1 MARTSTLVIA
11 GTNSGVG
18 KTSFTLA
25 LARALARRGLKT
37 QTFKV
42 GPDFLDP
49 TYLALASGRPC
60 YNLDGWMA
68 GHDHCRRLF
77 TRTAADADCALV
89 EGVMGLFDGADA
101 QSDEGSTAE
110 IARLLDAPVI
120 LVVNVHGMGRSLA
133 ALVKGYT
140 TFRTDLRFAGVV
152 ANHCGSE
159 RHAALLSAALRAAC
173 LPPLLGAIPRGA
185 FPELASRHL
194 GLVTADRAQLPESLL
209 DALADALERN
219 LSIETLFPTMHAKT
233 EDGTTLSETVTQR
246 AAVPDDRPE
255 LREFRDDARTIPGN
269 IHAAAEAPATAAF
282 DPGERR
288 DPPDCRQKETFGKS
302 HSVVIPAKAGIQKVL
317 TESESAPSCGRLRI
331 GVARDAAFHFYYQ
344 DLFDAL
350 GASGCEVVFFSPL
363 GDRRLPETLSGLYLG
378 GGYPELHAESLTA
391 NGEMLAAVR
400 AYAASGRPLYAEC
413 GGLMYLSRGIEAEG
427 RFFSLA
433 GVLPARTRMLPARKA
448 LGYVEVALTEESLWG
463 RRGDVLRGHEFHY
476 SELVD
481 DPLSDPAWRKVYAL
495 RRRQTDAVE
504 TEGYQ
509 NGAILASYLHLHYA
523 SRPAA
528 VARFLQRCGGTP

>member
-1 MARTSTLVIA
+1 MTRCPTLVIA
-11 GTNSGVG
+11 GTHSGAG
-18 KTSFTLA
+18 KTSLTLA
-25 LARALARRGLKT
+25 LARALARRGLNI

-77 TRTAADADCALV
+77 ARTTADADCALV
-89 EGVMGLFDGADA
+89 EGVMGLFDGVDA

-133 ALVKGYT
+133 ALVKGYS
-140 TFRTDLRFAGVV
+140 TFRTDLRFTGVV

-159 RHAALLSAALRAAC
+159 RHAALLSDSLQAAG

-194 GLVTADRAQLPESLL
+194 GLVTADRGRLPESLL
-209 DALADALERN
+209 DALADALEQN
-219 LSIETLFPTMHAKT
+219 LSLETLFPEMLTKT
-233 EDGTTLSETVTQR
+233 IKATTP
-246 AAVPDDRPE
+246 PDSGKR
-255 LREFRDDARTIPGN
+255 RN
-269 IHAAAEAPATAAF
+269 APASRQMKLFPEPDTAERSEPPLATPTTG
-282 DPGERR
+282 DPE
-288 DPPDCRQKETFGKS
+288 F
-302 HSVVIPAKAGIQKVL
+302 
-317 TESESAPSCGRLRI
+317 APSDARLRI

-350 GASGCEVVFFSPL
+350 TASGCEILFFSPL
-363 GDRRLPETLSGLYLG
+363 DDRRLPEKLSGLYLG
-378 GGYPELHAESLTA
+378 GGYPELHAAELTA
-391 NGEMLAAVR
+391 NGEMLAAIR
-400 AYAASGRPLYAEC
+400 AYATSGRPLYAEC
-413 GGLMYLSRGIEAEG
+413 GGLMYLSRGVEADS
-427 RFFSLA
+427 RFYPFA
-433 GVLPARTRMLPARKA
+433 GLLPARTRMLPGRKA
-448 LGYVEVALTEESLWG
+448 LGYVEAALTADSLWG

-476 SELVD
+476 SELID
-481 DPLSDPAWRKVYAL
+481 DPLSDPAWRKVYSI
-495 RRRQTDAVE
+495 RRRRTDAVE

-509 NGAILASYLHLHYA
+509 NGAILASYLHLHFA
-523 SRPAA
+523 SRPPA
-528 VARFLQRCGGTP
+528 VARFLERCGGTP

>member
-1 MARTSTLVIA
+1 MTRCPTLVIA
-11 GTNSGVG
+11 GTHSGAG

-25 LARALARRGLKT
+25 LARALARRGRET

-68 GHDHCRRLF
+68 GRDHCRRLF
-77 TRTAADADCALV
+77 ARATADADCALV

-101 QSDEGSTAE
+101 QGDEGCTAE

-120 LVVNVHGMGRSLA
+120 LVVNVHGMGRSFA

-140 TFRTDLRFAGVV
+140 TFQTDLRFTGVV

-159 RHAALLSAALRAAC
+159 RHAALLSDSLQAAG

-194 GLVTADRAQLPESLL
+194 GLVTADRGQLPESLL

-219 LSIETLFPTMHAKT
+219 LSLETLFPKMLTKT
-233 EDGTTLSETVTQR
+233 TK
-246 AAVPDDRPE
+246 
-255 LREFRDDARTIPGN
+255 
-269 IHAAAEAPATAAF
+269 ATAPF

-288 DPPDCRQKETFGKS
+288 DAPDSRQMTLFPE
-302 HSVVIPAKAGIQKVL
+302 PNAA
-317 TESESAPSCGRLRI
+317 ERSESPVATPTIGEPEFAPSHGLLRL

-350 GASGCEVVFFSPL
+350 RTAGCEVVFFSPL
-363 GDRRLPETLSGLYLG
+363 DDRRLPERLSGLYLG
-378 GGYPELHAESLTA
+378 GGYPELHAERLA
-391 NGEMLAAVR
+391 ENGEMLAAIR
-400 AYAASGRPLYAEC
+400 AYADSGRPLYAEC
-413 GGLMYLSRGIEAEG
+413 GGLIVLSQGIEEDG
-427 RFFSLA
+427 RFYPFA
-433 GVLPARTRMLPARKA
+433 GVLPARTRMLTGRKA
-448 LGYVEVALTEESLWG
+448 LGYVEVALTEDSLWG
-463 RRGDVLRGHEFHY
+463 RRGELLRGHEFHY
-476 SELVD
+476 SELID
-481 DPLSDPAWRKVYAL
+481 DPVSDPAWRKVYSL
-495 RRRQTDAVE
+495 RRRRTDTVE

-528 VARFLQRCGGTP
+528 VARFLERCGGTP